1 MEKKVIV
8 VGAIGKNERKNRDSY
23 RVILGGGIS
32 FTLQSHIEKEQPLVL
47 KSRKIKYEKKK

>member
-23 RVILGGGIS
+23 RVILGGYIVYL
-32 FTLQSHIEKEQPLVL
+32 TIP
-47 KSRKIKYEKKK
+47 Y

>member
-23 RVILGGGIS
+23 RVILGGVYRLPYNPI
-32 FTLQSHIEKEQPLVL
+32 L
-47 KSRKIKYEKKK
+47 KKNSLLY